1 MEREGE
7 LKRTVII
14 AAFDAEEIGLYGSE
28 AMAANM
34 DIDKVKFMASI
45 DMVGW
50 LREAGYLEIEHAG
63 SLAGCRSY
71 SHHSLP
77 CRTPGQT
84 AERRGSLFTG
94 SDHDSFTA
102 ESVPAVLLT
111 TGTKSPY
118 HKPEDTADKI
128 DYEGLELITE
138 YVAAMATGAVRMR
151 PHRTVGQIA

>member
-63 SLAGCRSY
+63 SLAGWQELFASIPCLPDSRSN
-71 SHHSLP
+71 
-77 CRTPGQT
+77 R
-84 AERRGSLFTG
+84 
-94 SDHDSFTA
+94 
-102 ESVPAVLLT
+102 
-111 TGTKSPY
+111 
-118 HKPEDTADKI
+118 
-128 DYEGLELITE
+128 
-138 YVAAMATGAVRMR
+138 
-151 PHRTVGQIA
+151 

>member
-1 MEREGE
+1 MIYHGADDNASGTAVLIEAARKLMEREGE

-50 LREAGYLEIEHAG
+50 LREAGCLEIEHAG
-63 SLAGCRSY
+63 SLAGWQELFASI
-71 SHHSLP
+71 P

-84 AERRGSLFTG
+84 AERRGEPVYGF
-94 SDHDSFTA
+94 
-102 ESVPAVLLT
+102 
-111 TGTKSPY
+111 
-118 HKPEDTADKI
+118 
-128 DYEGLELITE
+128 
-138 YVAAMATGAVRMR
+138 R
-151 PHRTVGQIA
+151 PRFVYG